1 MKKYLNKR
9 NIIIASAAIVVLI
22 AIIVLFFIFGK
33 MRGLE
38 KEKEAQASKK
48 ALATEAPIISDATGV
63 PVTNPID
70 FDHYWTINTDV
81 YAYIY
86 IPNTNVDYPILQHPS
101 DNAYYL
107 NYNIDGSKGLPGCI
121 YTEIENSKEFTDSN
135 TIIYGH
141 NMKNGTMFRT
151 LHKFENEQFFNEN
164 RNIYIYTPTRVLQ
177 YRIFA
182 AYTYTDDRIIYYY
195 KLNDPED
202 CQRYLDMVI
211 ETAKKKGFLDESI
224 PLSIE
229 DKLITLVT
237 CTSNDSTRWQ
247 VQAKLVQDIPCN
259 YGATVEVT
267 GASAEALDLTGS
279 KSAE

>member
-9 NIIIASAAIVVLI
+9 NIIIAAAAIAVLI
-22 AIIVLFFIFGK
+22 AIIVLFFMFGRT
-33 MRGLE
+33 RGVE
-38 KEKEAQASKK
+38 EDKEVQATKK
-48 ALATEAPIISDATGV
+48 PLVTEVPVTEAPGV
-63 PVTNPID
+63 SVTNPID
-70 FDHYWTINTDV
+70 FAHFWTINPDV

-164 RNIYIYTPTRVLQ
+164 RYIYIYTPTRVLQ

-182 AYTYTDDRIIYYY
+182 AYTYTDDRIVYYY

-237 CTSNDSTRWQ
+237 CTGNSNTRWQ

-259 YGATVEVT
+259 YGTTIEVT
-267 GASAEALDLTGS
+267 GASAQALDLTGS